1 MSVITLDVPTVQDKD
16 AWNSFL
22 DLFSMSDGLVILRP
36 TDTAEDEPDG
46 YLYESEIMAELFEVV
61 DSRLMF
67 VTCVV
72 KGPLRGSMLFFL
84 VISSLVLATLGW

>member
-22 DLFSMSDGLVILRP
+22 NLFSISDGLVILRS

-46 YLYESEIMAELFEVV
+46 YLYKSEIMAELFEVV

-84 VISSLVLATLGW
+84 AISSLVLATLGW